1 MKDEWK
7 GCEEMKA
14 KIFCVN
20 RGMAIDTLELYPIW
34 LTRQRYF
41 QMDMKRQWEIR

>member
-1 MKDEWK
+1 LKYAISYEGPNVFMKDEWK

-34 LTRQRYF
+34 LTR
-41 QMDMKRQWEIR
+41 